1 MDNLKTRHADEGL
14 DMAVSDV
21 GGNVAVV
28 NALHIGVK
36 DRQCH
41 LQPSR
46 ITSGSVELRG
56 IAGNAHNLAVTALDV
71 ATRLGGMGFLHHSR
85 LMIDEGDISILVV
98 IVGDAV
104 CQFRTV
110 ILRRCAA
117 STRESHRRHGS
128 TVAANVV
135 K

>member
-46 ITSGSVELRG
+46 ITCGSIEFCG
-56 IAGNAHNLAVTALDV
+56 IAGNAHNLAVTAFDV
-71 ATRLGGMGFLHHSR
+71 AARLGGMGFLHHSR
-85 LMIDEGDISILVV
+85 LMIDEGDISVLVV
-98 IVGDAV
+98 IVGD
-104 CQFRTV
+104 TV
-110 ILRRCAA
+110 
-117 STRESHRRHGS
+117 G
-128 TVAANVV
+128 
-135 K
+135 